1 MARRYTRDAKGRFA
15 PKGYS
20 GQTGGRGARLK
31 GGAGNSRK
39 GGGAVLKMTP
49 EGKSRKIA
57 VKGKTQKSLSEG
69 QRYANT
75 QAQAKA
81 TRQAAL
87 TQRLES
93 FNNKTQARLDAQ
105 TKPPGIQPPRGDT
118 ASVNRPMAGSRGR
131 QLDAEISRRVKADK
145 AIKRA
150 ESIERNKRY
159 KSDQSEAKRL
169 RAEVGGELASR
180 VSAKTGKPLS
190 EVKAAIKSM
199 PPAKQVAL
207 LRKEQAQQ
215 KAKSQSLNRLTDAKR
230 QNAAA
235 TTATEKA
242 RADLFAASG
251 SNKAAA
257 QQRLSK
263 AEAAQNAAKENYRQ
277 AKLTSSSA
285 DRAAVANAPG
295 SYAARAAE
303 QAKGRVT
310 QFTQIKKNV
319 DSEIRQVRDQIKTAR
334 KNAMTFGDVPSLK
347 LRLLSLQDKSKEYKL
362 TIERAKQAA
371 KG

>member
-31 GGAGNSRK
+31 GGAGNTRTINGQK
-39 GGGAVLKMTP
+39 RGERHVLRSA
-49 EGKSRKIA
+49 ES
-57 VKGKTQKSLSEG
+57 
-69 QRYANT
+69 
-75 QAQAKA
+75 KA
-81 TRQAAL
+81 AGRAAL
-87 TQRLES
+87 
-93 FNNKTQARLDAQ
+93 D
-105 TKPPGIQPPRGDT
+105 
-118 ASVNRPMAGSRGR
+118 
-131 QLDAEISRRVKADK
+131 
-145 AIKRA
+145 
-150 ESIERNKRY
+150 
-159 KSDQSEAKRL
+159 
-169 RAEVGGELASR
+169 
-180 VSAKTGKPLS
+180 
-190 EVKAAIKSM
+190 AAIKSGKTISPTKYGGLGLGPKTPQGAAAM
-199 PPAKQVAL
+199 ASS
-207 LRKEQAQQ
+207 RQASAAAR
-215 KAKSQSLNRLTDAKR
+215 KAKLKSGLPQSSVRIRGLKSDPKVSEKFGKLKAKPANQIQKSGIASSRLAEAKR

-242 RADLFAASG
+242 RAGLFAASG

-277 AKLTSSSA
+277 AKLNSSSA

-295 SYAARAAE
+295 SYAARAVE

-310 QFTQIKKNV
+310 QFTQVKKGV

-334 KNAMTFGDVPSLK
+334 QNAMTFGDVPGLK

>member
-1 MARRYTRDAKGRFA
+1 MTPVG
-15 PKGYS
+15 
-20 GQTGGRGARLK
+20 K
-31 GGAGNSRK
+31 GG
-39 GGGAVLKMTP
+39 
-49 EGKSRKIA
+49 KIA

-180 VSAKTGKPLS
+180 VSAKTGRPLS
-190 EVKAAIKSM
+190 EVNAAIKSM

-215 KAKSQSLNRLTDAKR
+215 KAKSSSMTSLADAKR

-235 TTATEKA
+235 TTAAEKA

-257 QQRLSK
+257 LQRLSK
-263 AEAAQNAAKENYRQ
+263 AEAAQNAAMENYRQ